1 MSLIVWQTKYVVAG
15 ALILPFAPLLYL
27 QGQRTRRRVG
37 VLPGAGGPNTG
48 RTGEA
53 DEAVEM
59 LAIGESTIAG
69 LGAKTHQTAF
79 AGQFARELSERIGMA
94 VNWSVVGRNGVTA
107 ERTIRELVPQI
118 PNKRFDYI
126 LVGLGGNDVMKLS
139 SPRKWRRDMTQL
151 LQILKDHSPDAV
163 IFLSNCPVIKLSP
176 AIPQPIN
183 AILWELS
190 KLHDANI
197 KEIAAQ
203 TESVFYYHQPTNVPP
218 DFFADGIHPSE
229 MGYAEWSRSMM
240 EFFDENHQWRPR

>member
-1 MSLIVWQTKYVVAG
+1 MSLFVWQTKYVVAG
-15 ALILPFAPLLYL
+15 AMILPFAPLLYL
-27 QGQRTRRRVG
+27 QGQLTRRRVG
-37 VLPGAGGPNTG
+37 VLPDAAGPKTG
-48 RTGEA
+48 RTGEN
-53 DEAVEM
+53 DETVEM

-79 AGQFARELSERIGMA
+79 AGQFAAQLSSRLGKT
-94 VNWSVVGRNGVTA
+94 VNWTVIGRNGVTA

-118 PNKRFDYI
+118 PDKRFDYI

-139 SPRKWRRDMTQL
+139 SPRKWRRDMTRL
-151 LQILKDHSPDAV
+151 IEILKEKSPSAV

-197 KEIAAQ
+197 KEIVAQ
-203 TESVFYYHQPTNVPP
+203 TENVFYYHQPTDVPP

-240 EFFDENHQWRPR
+240 EFFDANHEWRPH

>member
-118 PNKRFDYI
+118 PNKRFNYI

>member
-1 MSLIVWQTKYVVAG
+1 MSLLLWQAKYVVAG
-15 ALILPFAPLLYL
+15 AMILPFAPLLYL
-27 QGQRTRRRVG
+27 QGQLTRRRVG
-37 VLPGAGGPNTG
+37 VLPDAAGPKTG
-48 RTGEA
+48 RIGEA
-53 DEAVEM
+53 ETSVEM

-79 AGQFARELSERIGMA
+79 AGQFAAQLNSRLGKT
-94 VNWSVVGRNGVTA
+94 VNWTVIGRNGVTA

-118 PNKRFDYI
+118 PDKRFDYI

-139 SPRKWRRDMTQL
+139 SPRKWRRDMTRL
-151 LQILKDHSPDAV
+151 IEILKQKSPNAV

-197 KEIAAQ
+197 KEIVAQ
-203 TESVFYYHQPTNVPP
+203 TNNVFYYHQPTDVPP

-229 MGYAEWSRSMM
+229 IGYAEWSRSMM
-240 EFFDENHQWRPR
+240 DFFDANHEWRPH

>member
-1 MSLIVWQTKYVVAG
+1 MSLLLWQAKYVVAG

-37 VLPGAGGPNTG
+37 VLPDAAGPKTG
-48 RTGEA
+48 RVGDG
-53 DEAVEM
+53 DEAVAM

-79 AGQFARELSERIGMA
+79 AGQFANQLSERIGKA
-94 VNWSVVGRNGVTA
+94 VNWTVIGRNGVTA
-107 ERTIRELVPQI
+107 ARTIRELVPKI
-118 PNKRFDYI
+118 PNNRFDYV

-139 SPRKWRRDMTQL
+139 SPRKWRRDMTRL
-151 LQILKDHSPDAV
+151 IGILREHSPNAV

-190 KLHDANI
+190 KLHDLNI
-197 KEIAAQ
+197 KEIVAQ
-203 TESVFYYHQPTNVPP
+203 TKNVFYYHQPTNVPT

-229 MGYAEWSRSMM
+229 MGYAEWSRAMM
-240 EFFDENHQWRPR
+240 EFFDANHEWRPR

>member
-1 MSLIVWQTKYVVAG
+1 MSLIVWQTKYVIAG

-27 QGQRTRRRVG
+27 QGQLTRRRVG
-37 VLPGAGGPNTG
+37 LLPDAAGPKSG
-48 RTGEA
+48 RAGDGSET
-53 DEAVEM
+53 VTM

-79 AGQFARELSERIGMA
+79 AGQFAEQLSSRLGRA
-94 VNWSVVGRNGVTA
+94 VNWEVIGRNGVTA

-118 PNKRFDYI
+118 PDKKFDYI

-139 SPRKWRRDMTQL
+139 SPRKWRRDMTRL
-151 LQILKDHSPDAV
+151 IGILKEKSPDAV

-197 KEIAAQ
+197 KEIVAQ
-203 TESVFYYHQPTNVPP
+203 NRNVFYYHQPTNVPP
-218 DFFADGIHPSE
+218 DFFADGLNPSE
-229 MGYAEWSRSMM
+229 IGYAEWSRSMM
-240 EFFDENHQWRPR
+240 EFFDAHHQWRPH

>member
-1 MSLIVWQTKYVVAG
+1 MGLFVWQTKYVVAA

-37 VLPGAGGPNTG
+37 VLPDAAGPKYGIA
-48 RTGEA
+48 GEG
-53 DEAVEM
+53 DGSVEM

-69 LGAKTHQTAF
+69 LGARTHQTAF
-79 AGQFARELSERIGMA
+79 AGQFAAELGSRLGKA
-94 VNWSVVGRNGVTA
+94 VRWTVIGRNGVTA

-118 PNKRFDYI
+118 PDRPFDFI

-139 SPRKWRRDMTQL
+139 SPRKWRRDMTRL
-151 LQILKDHSPDAV
+151 IEILKRHSPGAV

-190 KLHDANI
+190 KLHDLNI
-197 KEIAAQ
+197 KEIVAQ
-203 TESVFYYHQPTNVPP
+203 TDKVYYYHQPQNVPP

-229 MGYAEWSRSMM
+229 MGYAEWSRAMM
-240 EFFDENHQWRPR
+240 EFFDANHEWRPS

>member
-1 MSLIVWQTKYVVAG
+1 MSLIVWQIKFVVAG

-27 QGQRTRRRVG
+27 QGQLTRRRVG
-37 VLPGAGGPNTG
+37 VLPEAAGPKSG
-48 RTGEA
+48 RSGEG

-59 LAIGESTIAG
+59 LAIGESTVAG

-79 AGQFARELSERIGMA
+79 AGQFARELASRLDKT
-94 VNWSVVGRNGVTA
+94 VNWTVIGRNGVTA

-118 PNKRFDYI
+118 PAKQFDFI

-151 LQILKDHSPDAV
+151 LTILKEKNPNAV

-183 AILWELS
+183 ALLWELS

-197 KEIAAQ
+197 KEVVAQ
-203 TESVFYYHQPTNVPP
+203 TENVFYYHQPTDVPP

-240 EFFDENHQWRPR
+240 EFFDAHHEWRPR

>member
-37 VLPGAGGPNTG
+37 VLPGAAGPNTG

-240 EFFDENHQWRPR
+240 DFFDANHEWRPR